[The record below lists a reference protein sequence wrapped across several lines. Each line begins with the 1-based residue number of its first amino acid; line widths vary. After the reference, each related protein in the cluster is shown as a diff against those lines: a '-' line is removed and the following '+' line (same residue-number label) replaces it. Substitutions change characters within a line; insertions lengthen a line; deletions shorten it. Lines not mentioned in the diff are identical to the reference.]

1 MNLFL
6 ARIKDFVGSIVRFF
20 TKGLWTLDFSEL
32 GKIKRRWAKYLQA
45 IILSA
50 KGFTNERIGR
60 EAIALSRFS
69 TLAVVPMLAV
79 MLFIASGFGLDKMLA
94 DMLHSS
100 FPTSNQLIDVILGWA
115 DNIVKATE
123 KGAFGWISAGAF
135 LWTILWLMINVG
147 IAFNR
152 IWQVKKPRKAWKR
165 IVVFFTA
172 ILLSPFMLLL
182 FLSGWAYYARFIGIL
197 EGHLGAFS
205 FITTNL
211 FWVMVYV
218 VVAIALSLMY
228 KFIPHT
234 KVRYGAALRASF
246 TSGLVFVLLQY
257 LYLGTQMMVTRM
269 SAVYGALAFIPLFMI
284 WMNLCWQII
293 LFGAELSR
301 AFDQLDSW
309 EEAERSL
316 SKYEMIEQ
324 DVNDE
329 EALKRWYE
337 EHHKNDNE
345 DKFDEI

>member
-1 MNLFL
+1 MNLFI
-6 ARIKDFVGSIVRFF
+6 ARIKDFISSIVRFF

-32 GKIKRRWAKYLQA
+32 GRITRRWAKYLQA
-45 IILSA
+45 IVLSA
-50 KGFTNERIGR
+50 RGFTNERIGR

-69 TLAVVPMLAV
+69 TLAVVPMVAV
-79 MLFIASGFGLDKMLA
+79 IIFIASGFGFDKMLA

-123 KGAFGWISAGAF
+123 KGAFGWISSGAF

-152 IWQVKKPRKAWKR
+152 IWQVKNSRKIWKR

-172 ILLSPFMLLL
+172 ILLSPFVLLL
-182 FLSGWAYYARFIGIL
+182 FLTGWAYYARFIGL
-197 EGHLGAFS
+197 LNGHLGAFS

-211 FWVMVYV
+211 FWVVVYGV
-218 VVAIALSLMY
+218 VIVALSLMY

-246 TSGLVFVLLQY
+246 TSGLLFVLLQY
-257 LYLGTQMMVTRM
+257 LYLGTQLMVTRL

-284 WMNLCWQII
+284 WMNFCWQII

-301 AFDQLDSW
+301 AFDRLDSW
-309 EEAERSL
+309 EEAERST
-316 SKYEMIEQ
+316 SKYDFIEQ
-324 DVNDE
+324 EYNDK

-337 EHHKNDNE
+337 EHH
-345 DKFDEI
+345 EIK